1 VYQVSN
7 YYIMPISFDL
17 DELRQRYDCKV
28 YLETG
33 MWDPRGEV
41 SLRKALRCSFDKV
54 YCIEL
59 RDDWVA
65 LGNQVF
71 NEDVQCNRLRI
82 IHDDSVNLYKHI
94 GSNPDF
100 SQRSMFFLDAHV
112 DNSNIQNYQKKCPLF
127 DELEAIKQISRND
140 NIIMVDD
147 LRIITQPFPWGETIY
162 GNIDF
167 LKVIKEKI
175 LEINPE
181 YKFMYLDGQIPNDV
195 LLAYI

>member
-1 VYQVSN
+1 
-7 YYIMPISFDL
+7 MPLSSDL
-17 DELRQRYDCKV
+17 NELRIKYDCKV

-33 MWDPRGEV
+33 MWDPRTEV

-71 NEDVQCNRLRI
+71 NEDIKTNRLKI
-82 IHDDSVNLYKHI
+82 IHDDSVNLKNHI
-94 GSNPDF
+94 INNPDF
-100 SQRSMFFLDAHV
+100 NQRGMFFLDAHV
-112 DNSNIQNYQKKCPLF
+112 DNSNIHNYQKRCPLF
-127 DELEAIKQISRND
+127 DELEAIKQLPRND

-167 LKVIKEKI
+167 FKVIKEKI
-175 LEINPE
+175 IEINSE
-181 YKFMYLDGQIPNDV
+181 YNFTYLDGHIPNDV